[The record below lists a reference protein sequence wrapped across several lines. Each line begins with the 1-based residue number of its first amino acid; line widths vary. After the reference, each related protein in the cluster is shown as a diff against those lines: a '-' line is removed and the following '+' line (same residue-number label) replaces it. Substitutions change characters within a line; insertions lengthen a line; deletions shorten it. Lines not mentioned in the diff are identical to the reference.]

1 MAIYSMLFIE
11 RVTRKLLAV
20 SLPAL
25 IPGIVARLHGANG
38 RVAGVAE
45 HG

>member
-1 MAIYSMLFIE
+1 MLFIK
-11 RVTRKLLAV
+11 RVTRKLSAM

-25 IPGIVARLHGANG
+25 TPGIVARLQGANG